1 MSDISS
7 TDHAHSHKTAVH
19 PNGDEEKTVDG
30 KHAREEF
37 NGENELEYDV
47 HDAELSGG
55 VAKVEVRQL
64 SPAPRVPK
72 RIICFL
78 SRVWL

>member
-7 TDHAHSHKTAVH
+7 SDHAHSHKTAVVH
-19 PNGDEEKTVDG
+19 PTNDEEKTVDG

-37 NGENELEYDV
+37 NGGSELEYDV

-55 VAKVEVRQL
+55 VAKVEVRR
-64 SPAPRVPK
+64 PP
-72 RIICFL
+72 
-78 SRVWL
+78 

>member
-7 TDHAHSHKTAVH
+7 DHAHSHKTAVH
-19 PNGDEEKTVDG
+19 PTNDEEKTVDG

-37 NGENELEYDV
+37 NGDHELEYDV

-55 VAKVEVRQL
+55 VAKVEVRR
-64 SPAPRVPK
+64 SSAPSS
-72 RIICFL
+72 L
-78 SRVWL
+78 VWPRS